1 MCRSLTA
8 VGCSA
13 TRCGSSSIK
22 ARQDETRQTGSIYIS
37 FQYLSATKGTTDNYE
52 ATYCKKNETMCAF
65 FGVSDGRELVR
76 TKIELFLHAYKK
88 SLSWTATTPT
98 SIIRRSTRRRATPTP
113 TWSGT
118 TSWSTAS
125 SASATESRTTS
136 ATRTSS
142 GEATVQLV
150 TRFLY

>member
-1 MCRSLTA
+1 MSRSPTA

-76 TKIELFLHAYKK
+76 TKIELILLAYKK
-88 SLSWTATTPT
+88 SLSWTATTRT
-98 SIIRRSTRRRATPTP
+98 STIRRSTRRRATPTP

-125 SASATESRTTS
+125 SASATASRTTS
-136 ATRTSS
+136 ATRISS
-142 GEATVQLV
+142 GEAAVQLV